1 VDTTQLHSGVIDKQA
16 SARAEAPPIALV
28 FTDMVGSSA
37 AKRAASL
44 GGNATE
50 RDSAFLDSIQSRHL
64 HLIRECV
71 AAHNGKEIMTIGD
84 SFFLTFEDPRSAIL
98 CSAEIQMR
106 LKAQPIM
113 TANGRMQIRIGIHI
127 GTPKYFENSWHG
139 TDVDTA
145 ARAES
150 AGSPDQIVVTDA
162 FRKAVP
168 EMEGVR
174 FRPLGTFSL
183 KGVGDVKL
191 WDADY
196 DAHGPRKPRLTSV
209 EDIRRAKW
217 TKLAKNAAV
226 VLLAGALGIGIY
238 YSVRPHP
245 KTRITDKDQIIVA
258 DFDNKTGD
266 PVFDSTLKEALDIQ
280 LEQSPYLQ
288 LVNDQELHG
297 DLRYLG
303 QPADQKITPALA
315 REIGQ
320 REGIKAYLASSVA
333 SLGNSYVVSID
344 AVNCATGEVFAREQ
358 AEASDKPHVLTAV
371 ATAATNLRA
380 TLGESLASIQ
390 KLTTPY
396 MDVTTSSLEAFHA
409 FSLGEDEHEKGRDLP
424 EAESFYQQAVELDPG
439 FAMAYA
445 RLGTVYS
452 NNGSNTKGIAYLEKA
467 MALRQRVTERERIYI
482 ESQLAVQQQNL
493 PKSLEIFKLYTTT
506 YPRDS
511 AAWNNFGIVYQYLGN
526 FEQAASAFERS
537 YEIAKWDVIGA
548 TNAAGTLLE
557 IDNISEAKHYLNEAR
572 VEGGMEDINSI
583 SMMMLYDFQTGN
595 PDWRR
600 EIAQAAERQDGFI
613 LDQLASN
620 ASLSR
625 GDMAEAV
632 ADAERGAQRAVTA
645 KLPDTAGNI
654 LATLAMND
662 VQLGDCQH
670 ARTLSHRAL
679 ALDHS
684 IETVPNAAL
693 ALAFCGE
700 GATALAEAEKLA
712 RSNPDNTLATQVFL
726 PEVKAAAALT
736 SHHPEQV
743 KALLTAAEPYGD
755 ASFTPYVEGVAYL
768 AQKQPSEAISALAAA
783 RRWSGTSLQVGANGC
798 LQVPLYSSALLLT
811 ARAQAMQGD
820 KASAIKTYQQLL
832 NEWKTADP
840 GFKPREEA
848 QHELAGLQ
856 ANATAP

>member
-1 VDTTQLHSGVIDKQA
+1 
-16 SARAEAPPIALV
+16 
-28 FTDMVGSSA
+28 MVGSSA

-44 GGNATE
+44 GGDATE

-84 SFFLTFEDPRSAIL
+84 AFFLTFEDPRSAIL

-113 TANGRMQIRIGIHI
+113 TATGRMQLRIGIHV

-150 AGSPDQIVVTDA
+150 AGAPDQIVVTDA

-196 DAHGPRKPRLTSV
+196 DAHGLRKPRLTSLEQV
-209 EDIRRAKW
+209 RRDKW
-217 TKLAKNAAV
+217 LKLAKNAAV
-226 VLLAGALGIGIY
+226 VLLAGALGIGVY

-280 LEQSPYLQ
+280 LEQSPFLQ

-344 AVNCATGEVFAREQ
+344 AVNCATGEVFARDQ
-358 AEASDKPHVLTAV
+358 VEAPDKPHVLTAV

-380 TLGESLASIQ
+380 KLGESLSSIQ

-424 EAESFYQQAVELDPG
+424 EAESFYQQAVDLDPS

-445 RLGTVYS
+445 RLGTVYG
-452 NNGSNTKGIAYLEKA
+452 NNGSNTKAIVYLGKA
-467 MALRQRVTERERIYI
+467 MALRERVTERERIYI

-493 PKSLEIFKLYTTT
+493 PKALEIFKLYTTT

-511 AAWNNFGIVYQYLGN
+511 AAANNLGIVYTYLGD
-526 FEQAASAFERS
+526 FEKAAAAFERS

-548 TNAAGTLLE
+548 TNAAGVLLE
-557 IDNISEAKHYLNEAR
+557 IDDFPKAKHYLDEAR
-572 VEGGMEDINSI
+572 IEGGMEDTNSI
-583 SMMMLYDFQTGN
+583 SIMMLYDFQTGK

-600 EIAQAAERQDGFI
+600 EIALAAERQDGFI

-625 GDMAEAV
+625 GHLTDAA
-632 ADAERGAQRAVTA
+632 ADAERGSGRAATA
-645 KLPDTAGNI
+645 KLPDTAGNM
-654 LATLAMND
+654 LAGLAMND

-684 IETVPNAAL
+684 IATVPNAAL
-693 ALAFCGE
+693 SLALCGE
-700 GATALAEAEKLA
+700 AAPALDEAERLA
-712 RSNPDNTLATQVFL
+712 HANPDNTLANRIYL
-726 PEVKAAAALT
+726 PEVKAAAALAQ
-736 SHHPEQV
+736 HHPEQV
-743 KALLTAAEPYGD
+743 KALLMDGEAFGD
-755 ASFTPYVEGVAYL
+755 ASYVPYLEAL
-768 AQKQPSEAISALAAA
+768 AFLQQKKPAEAINALAPA
-783 RRWSGTSLQVGANGC
+783 RRWNGVSLQMGASGST
-798 LQVPLYSSALLLT
+798 QVSLYSAALLLT

-820 KASAIKTYQQLL
+820 KAPAIHTYEQLL
-832 NEWKTADP
+832 NEWKTADS
-840 GFKPREEA
+840 GFRPREEA
-848 QHELAGLQ
+848 QHELAALGPN
-856 ANATAP
+856 ANAQ